1 MRNESNQQHHNLGKE
16 TIGEKPRKTQ
26 TDEIK
31 LAKLNK
37 KIINESRVLN
47 ANAGK
52 YDFNSTG
59 MSFKCKKNVF
69 FCPARSFSICSIFIA
84 LIVSNRKQCLFL
96 FRLLDFFHF
105 PCAFLSLS
113 FSCSLPLNSKL
124 TIWKNQIKMPLKKI
138 VYFRGL
144 KVWLCVDGKD
154 SYVWHVSCYYS

>member
-1 MRNESNQQHHNLGKE
+1 MQ
-16 TIGEKPRKTQ
+16 TQ
-26 TDEIK
+26 GSISI
-31 LAKLNK
+31 LPAW
-37 KIINESRVLN
+37 VLN
-47 ANAGK
+47 A
-52 YDFNSTG
+52 
-59 MSFKCKKNVF
+59 KKMFF

-124 TIWKNQIKMPLKKI
+124 TIWENQIKMPLKKI

-154 SYVWHVSCYYS
+154 SYVWHVSCYYSWSRGFHKQQTRRKKNFLTFRLFNINFC